1 MLNYNKLFALD
12 SFSLPI
18 KKKDK
23 FFFSNIKKLSNFHY
37 RNSNEFKLIS
47 DRLFKSISKIKN
59 IYDLPFL
66 HVSLFKNFDLI
77 SKKKDLKKLS
87 TFKSS
92 GTSNTKKSKIH
103 LDYKTAILQSKAL
116 KKIFLNIVNKD
127 TDIFFLENKNF
138 LNSKEIM
145 SAKGAAVKGFGQLC
159 RKKNF
164 LLDKNNK
171 LDLTVLRKYIQKH
184 KNNKFVIFGF
194 TSSIWFNLINEM
206 KKRNIKLKKNSG
218 IIIHG
223 GGWKKMVKH
232 KVSNSKFKDNA
243 KNFLGVRHIYNYY
256 GMIEQ
261 TGSVFLECEKG
272 YFHCSLFSDI
282 LIRNAKLELCKINEP
297 GLIQTLSL
305 LPVSYPG
312 QSLLTEDIGI
322 IHGVD
327 NCKCG
332 ILGKYFTVLG
342 RVPDAELRGCS
353 DTN

>member
-1 MLNYNKLFALD
+1 MLDYNKLFDLD
-12 SFSLPI
+12 SFSLTI
-18 KKKDK
+18 KKKNEL
-23 FFFSNIKKLSNFHY
+23 FFSNIKKLSNFHY
-37 RNSNEFKLIS
+37 KYSNEFKLIS
-47 DRLFKSISKIKN
+47 NQLFKSKSKIKN
-59 IYDLPFL
+59 ISDIPFL

-77 SKKKDLKKLS
+77 SKKNVEKLS

-92 GTSNTKKSKIH
+92 GTTNTKKSKIH
-103 LDYKTAILQSKAL
+103 LDYKTAFLQSKAL
-116 KKIFLNIVNKD
+116 NKIFSNIVNKD

-145 SAKGAAVKGFGQLC
+145 SAKGAAIKGFGQLC
-159 RKKNF
+159 RNKFF
-164 LLDKNNK
+164 LLNKSNK
-171 LDLTVLRKYIQKH
+171 LDLTTLKKYIQKH
-184 KNNKFVIFGF
+184 KNKKFVIFGF
-194 TSSIWFNLINEM
+194 TSSIWFNLITEM
-206 KKRNIKLKKNSG
+206 KKKKIKLKRNSG
-218 IIIHG
+218 LIIHG
-223 GGWKKMVKH
+223 GGWKKMFNL
-232 KVSNSKFKDNA
+232 KVSNSKFKKEA
-243 KNFLGVRHIYNYY
+243 KNLLGVKHIYNYY

-282 LIRNAKLELCKINEP
+282 LTRNSKLELCKTNEP

-322 IHGVD
+322 IHGID

-332 ILGKYFTVLG
+332 KLGKYFTVLG